1 MKKQYLAGLAA
12 LVLVLAVCAVLF
24 TRAGKN
30 GEDNED
36 LYGDIIASLGDD
48 EQYSLRDIGEKNY
61 VLFTTDMTYDDGNG
75 HNATVY
81 CDV

>member
-1 MKKQYLAGLAA
+1 MKIYMEILLPAW
-12 LVLVLAVCAVLF
+12 
-24 TRAGKN
+24 
-30 GEDNED
+30 
-36 LYGDIIASLGDD
+36 GDD